1 MDRKMLLCAQCK
13 AAVPV
18 EASLRPAS
26 FPFCSVRCKM
36 ADLGKWFGEEYVV
49 PAPIAPDDYEA
60 IETVIQAQRG
70 EG

>member
-1 MDRKMLLCAQCK
+1 MQRKVLLCARCK
-13 AAVPV
+13 TPVPMEAA
-18 EASLRPAS
+18 LRPAG
-26 FPFCSVRCKM
+26 FPFCSERCKM

-60 IETVIQAQRG
+60 IEAVIRAQQG